1 MYSICISSASLVLA
15 STTLS
20 SQLRIGG
27 AEPLEHTIARP
38 VDSGKTR
45 VKKKK
50 TFKGKRNH
58 LDPCHGRCILSP
70 AKPIGCGEKLSMSR
84 WMSARMQL
92 PFHRAL
98 NTSSGVEYNLSLDI
112 PVLSTPSWHTGRVI
126 QKPYAEKYPCG
137 NLWNFT
143 NLPSSTRV

>member
-1 MYSICISSASLVLA
+1 MYILCFTCTCFNNTIIAAADRWCRTVGAYDCSAGR
-15 STTLS
+15 
-20 SQLRIGG
+20 QRKNPR
-27 AEPLEHTIARP
+27 E
-38 VDSGKTR
+38 
-45 VKKKK
+45 KKK